1 METVLNKH
9 IDQFTAEQT
18 EAYLLAVYGGLITVD
33 SLSLDYHEKVGGVLN
48 EGVLKGWGAIRFND
62 LEIEILAGLN
72 ENVFMFSAA
81 KQYQQV
87 REMEAI
93 IAAFSRAADELIP
106 FVDFQKDALEIFETY
121 NTTWLRT
128 EFDTAVA
135 QSQNAKKWAKVEAE
149 KEIFPLLQYKTQADG
164 LVRDAHVQLH
174 NIIKPVN
181 DPFWDTNLPTNGWN
195 CRCFVQQLDEGTV
208 TKDVPTLTEEEQ
220 PDLFRMNAGKDKMI
234 FDPDKHPYFSIA
246 RGDAELRDNNFNLPL
261 P

>member
-1 METVLNKH
+1 MEAVLNSNKAK
-9 IDQFTAEQT
+9 FTEEEI
-18 EAYLLAVYGGLITVD
+18 EAYLLAVYGGLITTD
-33 SLSLDYHEKVGGVLN
+33 ALSLDYHEKVGNTLN
-48 EGVLKGWGAIRFND
+48 NGVLKGWGAIRFND
-62 LEIEILAGLN
+62 LEIEILAGLT

-93 IAAFSRAADELIP
+93 IKAFSKAATELIP
-106 FVDFQKDALEIFETY
+106 FADFQKEALEIFDTY
-121 NTTWLRT
+121 NKNWLKT
-128 EFDTAVA
+128 QFDTAVA

-149 KEIFPLLQYKTQADG
+149 KEIFPLLQYKTQNDG
-164 LVRDAHVQLH
+164 LVRDAHAELH

-181 DPFWDTNLPTNGWN
+181 DPFWNTNLPTNGWN
-195 CRCFVQQLDEGTV
+195 CRCFVQQLDEGTI

-220 PDLFRMNAGKDKMI
+220 PELFRMNAGKDKMI
-234 FDPDKHPYFSIA
+234 FDPNKHPYYSIA